1 MPAVQFLVAFVER
14 DIIGDAEQKRD
25 GGGDRRYSQPKP
37 SAQAA
42 FDTVVD
48 L

>member
-1 MPAVQFLVAFVER
+1 MKR

-25 GGGDRRYSQPKP
+25 GGGDRRYSQPKS